1 MAGTNDLKT
10 LAARTADGSGN
21 NIDNPTWGAADTQFI
36 RLADANYADGVGTIR
51 QGPNA
56 REISNTISRE
66 EQTVESAFMASDLFT
81 FFGQF
86 LDHDIDLTP
95 AASGEQISIPIPAN
109 DPIFDQNNPITL
121 TRSTVADGTGVTG
134 TPREQINKIT
144 SFVDASNIYGS
155 SADITS
161 LLRADK
167 GASANLLMGED
178 DSAPTLGQLRAI
190 YPDLDQDHPD
200 LIDGGGRPDLFV
212 GGDIRI
218 NENSALI
225 SMHTVW
231 IREHNY
237 QVDRLREDH
246 PDWTEDEI
254 FDAAR
259 VIVEAEYQNIVF
271 NEYVPFLLGTDNIPE
286 YQGYDPTIN
295 ASISTEFATAAY
307 RLGHSQLSSIMHRV
321 DEDGSDSAI
330 GHLKLADAFFTPSAL
345 GGGDGVDPLV
355 RGLTSSTGQQVDE
368 NIVDDVRNLLF
379 GQGGPGSDLASLNI
393 MRGRDHGI
401 ATLNDMRSA
410 LGLDPYN
417 SFSDL
422 TSNAILAAQFA
433 AVYASIDEVD
443 LWVGGL
449 AEQKVAGSQLG
460 ETFHAIVLDQ
470 FLRLRDGD
478 RFYFENRLAE
488 FPELLDEI
496 KDVRYSDI
504 LVRTTGIDHLQDD
517 VFVAHNRIAGTDHG
531 EYMQGTDKHD
541 LMMGYDGQDQMV
553 GGEGDDDIY
562 GGDGRDYLRGLAGND
577 VVKGDGGKDVVEGGH
592 GNDHLDGG
600 DGNDWMHGGHG
611 DDHMVGGDGH
621 DVMRGGDG
629 RDTMAGDV
637 AKTMSP
643 DQIAGHDTVKGG
655 DGDDILIGDAATMG
669 DGTVGG
675 NDYISGGKGNDK
687 IYGDGIEMTGT
698 AVGGDDTLKGGHGD
712 DFIDGGGGDY
722 DRALFHDVVANY
734 KVSTDD
740 DGVTTVMHFFSAQDG
755 TDTLTNVEL
764 LVFADRTIRTEDT
777 VTNPGDPAE
786 IRGTDGDDVYVGTQD
801 ADIYVMSKGKDT
813 VQGYEKGTDKLHFG
827 ELGASHIYDLWGSF
841 NDHAEGHLVIGDYH
855 GNRVTIEGVKNW
867 DEFEIDD
874 MTF

>member
-1 MAGTNDLKT
+1 MAGTDNLKT

-36 RLADANYADGVGTIR
+36 RLADADYADGVGAVR
-51 QGPNA
+51 PGPNA
-56 REISNTISRE
+56 REISNTISHE
-66 EQTVESAFMASDLFT
+66 EQTNESAFKASDLFT

-95 AASGEQISIPIPAN
+95 AASGEQIIIPVPAD
-109 DPIFDQNNPITL
+109 DPIFNPNIPITM

-134 TPREQINKIT
+134 TPREQVNKIT

-155 SADITS
+155 NSDITS

-167 GASANLLMGED
+167 GSSAYLLMGDD

-190 YPDLDQDHPD
+190 YPDLDKDHPD
-200 LIDGGGRPDLFV
+200 LIDGGSRDDMFV

-237 QVDRLREDH
+237 QVDRLRKDH
-246 PDWTEDEI
+246 PDWTEDQI

-271 NEYVPFLLGTDNIPE
+271 NEYVPFLLGTDNVPE
-286 YQGYDPTIN
+286 YQGYDSSIN

-307 RLGHSQLSSIMHRV
+307 RLGHSQLSSIMHRT
-321 DEDGSDSAI
+321 DEDGSDSDA

-410 LGLDPYN
+410 LGLDPYD
-417 SFSDL
+417 SFSEL
-422 TSNAILAAQFA
+422 TSNAALAAQFA
-433 AVYASIDEVD
+433 AVYTSIDDVD

-449 AEQKVAGSQLG
+449 AEQKVDGSQLG

-488 FPELLDEI
+488 FPELLDEV

-517 VFVAHNRIAGTDHG
+517 VFVAHNRIAGTGHG
-531 EYMQGTDKHD
+531 EYLQGTDTHD
-541 LMMGYDGQDQMV
+541 LMMGYDGNDQMV
-553 GGEGDDDIY
+553 GGQGDDDIY
-562 GGDGRDYLRGLAGND
+562 GGDGRDYLRGHAGHD
-577 VVKGDGGKDVVEGGH
+577 TIKGDNGRDVIDGGH
-592 GNDHLDGG
+592 GNDRLDGG
-600 DGNDWMHGGHG
+600 NGDDWMHGRAG
-611 DDHMVGGDGH
+611 DDEMVGGAGH

-629 RDTMAGDV
+629 DDTIVGDA
-637 AKTMSP
+637 AKSLAP
-643 DQIAGHDTVKGG
+643 DQIAGHDTIKGH
-655 DGDDILIGDAATMG
+655 DGNDTLIGDAATMG
-669 DGTVGG
+669 DGAVGG
-675 NDYISGGKGNDK
+675 NDYISGGDGNDML
-687 IYGDGIEMTGT
+687 YGDGIEMTGT
-698 AVGGDDTLKGGHGD
+698 AVGGDDTLKGGRGD
-712 DFIDGGGGDY
+712 DMIDGGRGDY

-734 KVSTDD
+734 EVTTDNN
-740 DGVTTVMHFFSAQDG
+740 GVTTVVHLFSGRDG
-755 TDTLTNVEL
+755 TDTLTNVEF
-764 LVFADRTIRTEDT
+764 LVFADRTIRTEDIPGGPGN
-777 VTNPGDPAE
+777 TNE
-786 IRGTDGDDVYVGTQD
+786 IQGTDGNDVYVGTQD
-801 ADIYVMSKGKDT
+801 ADIFVMSKGEDT
-813 VQGYEKGTDKLHFG
+813 VQGYEKGSDKLHFG
-827 ELGASHIYDLWGSF
+827 ELGADHIYDLWGSLHD
-841 NDHAEGHLVIGDYH
+841 NAEGYLVIGDYH
-855 GNRVTIEGVKNW
+855 GNRVTIEGVKDW
-867 DEFEIDD
+867 DEFDIDD